1 MWNQVAKTNWLFF
14 IGFSCFLSMEA
25 ACQSNNKQNKPK
37 AASNKPAAAPAA
49 KSGGPLNAKIGAV
62 YAKEGKPGVFDVDI
76 RVKEGVVKKGDK
88 VDVVSAN
95 GTRYS
100 FTVTHMRNPYE
111 DIVKADN
118 ESGTVYIIL
127 EGPAEAKFDA
137 DFALVNPGGGAS
149 AAPVTSTAKFTATLN
164 GKLWKGKDFPYS
176 FSLFKKGVKNMA
188 DNKPYLMLA
197 FKSMDAVDDRQLTI
211 MIFTPALKPGIYT
224 KEQIEVL
231 LSGSPTGDPK
241 KTEMWGYKFPQTTA
255 GELTIE
261 ITAYKETSADKA
273 LISGRI
279 NGKFKKALG
288 NGEMTITN
296 GQFTDLPVDVYN
308 TLYLDGAVKPSM

>member
-1 MWNQVAKTNWLFF
+1 MWNQVAKTNRLFF
-14 IGFSCFLSMEA
+14 IGFSFFLSIEA

-111 DIVKADN
+111 DIVKADK

-137 DFALVNPGGGAS
+137 DYALVNPGGGAA
-149 AAPVTSTAKFTATLN
+149 AAPASSTAKFTATLN
-164 GKLWKGKDFPYS
+164 GKLWKGKEFPYS

-197 FKSMDAVDDRQLTI
+197 FKSMDAVDDRQLTL
-211 MIFTPALKPGIYT
+211 MVFTDDPKPGIYT
-224 KEQIEVL
+224 KDKLEVL
-231 LSGSPTGDPK
+231 LSGSPAGDINKP
-241 KTEMWGYKFPQTTA
+241 EMWGYKYPGTA
-255 GELTIE
+255 IGGLQLE
-261 ITAYKETSADKA
+261 ITSYKETGKGKA
-273 LISGRI
+273 IISGKLS
-279 NGKFKKALG
+279 GQFTKALG
-288 NGEMTITN
+288 KATMPVENGV
-296 GQFTDLPVDVYN
+296 FTDLEIDVYKEQ
-308 TLYLDGAVKPSM
+308 YLNKPQ

>member
-1 MWNQVAKTNWLFF
+1 MWNKTSKINWIVF
-14 IGFSCFLSMEA
+14 IGLGCFLSMES

-37 AASNKPAAAPAA
+37 STANKPAAAA
-49 KSGGPLNAKIGAV
+49 KAVAPLTAKIGAV
-62 YAKEGKPGVFDVDI
+62 YAKQGKPGVFDVDI
-76 RVKEGVVKKGDK
+76 QVKEGEVKTGDK
-88 VDVVSAN
+88 VDVVAAD
-95 GTRYS
+95 GKRFS
-100 FTVTHMRNPYE
+100 FTVTHMRNPFE
-111 DIVKADN
+111 DIKKADN
-118 ESGTVYIIL
+118 EMGTVYILL
-127 EGPAEAKFDA
+127 EGPADAKFDA
-137 DFALVNPGGGAS
+137 DFVLVSPGAAAKAPVVS
-149 AAPVTSTAKFTATLN
+149 AARFTATLN
-164 GKLWKGKDFPYS
+164 GQPWKGKDFPYS
-176 FSLFKKGVKNMA
+176 FSYFKKGVKNMA

-224 KEQIEVL
+224 KEQLEVL

-241 KTEMWGYKFPQTTA
+241 KTEMWGYKYPQTTA